1 MAMTKSTKFSLAA
14 IALVVIAL
22 LGGYF
27 GAGLRGQG
35 ASANG
40 TAEGAWIE
48 TIKKNGELRV
58 GVATSPPM
66 TVEKDG
72 QLGGPNLIPLQRLAD
87 ELGVKLTTVPAS
99 WGNIVS
105 GLQAN
110 RYDVAA
116 NLNSTLQRAVA
127 IQFSDTVYD
136 YPAVFLVPANSPFKT
151 AEDVLAAKQPVAS
164 PAGTAEGAAAKKA
177 GADVLEVPDW
187 TNAFQS
193 LQAGRVTSI
202 FADLATA
209 EVQAQQDKS
218 YKIIVPE
225 HPIYQGAAAYGL
237 PANIDPRSRELVNL
251 AIYNAQISGDLDRA
265 YEEVGYVTVD
275 KLGDLKK

>member
-1 MAMTKSTKFSLAA
+1 MTKPTKYSLAA
-14 IALVVIAL
+14 IAVVVIAL

-27 GAGLRGQG
+27 GAGLRGQT
-35 ASANG
+35 ASATG
-40 TAEGAWIE
+40 TSQGAWID

-72 QLGGPNLIPLQRLAD
+72 QLGGPNLIPLQKLAD
-87 ELGVKLTTVPAS
+87 ELGVKLTPVAAS

-105 GLQAN
+105 GLQAG

-136 YPAVFLVPANSPFKT
+136 YPAVFLVPANSPYKT
-151 AEDVLAAKQPVAS
+151 ADDVLAAKQPVAS
-164 PAGTAEGAAAKKA
+164 AAGTAEGAAAKKA
-177 GADVLEVPDW
+177 GAQVLEVPDW

-193 LQAGRVTSI
+193 LQAGRVTAEFS
-202 FADLATA
+202 DLGTA
-209 EVQAQQDKS
+209 QSQAQQDKS
-218 YKIIVPE
+218 FKIIVPE
-225 HPIYQGAAAYGL
+225 KSIYKGAAAYGL
-237 PANIDPRSRELVNL
+237 PSNIDDRSKDLVNL

-265 YEEVGYVTVD
+265 YEEVGYKTAD
-275 KLGDLKK
+275 QLGDLKK

>member
-1 MAMTKSTKFSLAA
+1 MTKPTKYSLAA
-14 IALVVIAL
+14 IGLVILAL
-22 LGGYF
+22 LSGYF
-27 GAGLRGQG
+27 GAGMRGQS
-35 ASANG
+35 ASASG
-40 TAEGAWIE
+40 SAQGAWID

-72 QLGGPNLIPLQRLAD
+72 KLGGPNLIPLQRLAD

-127 IQFSDTVYD
+127 IQFSEPVYQ
-136 YPAVFLVPANSPFKT
+136 YPAVFLVAANSPFKT
-151 AEDVLAAKQPVAS
+151 AEDVLAKKQPVAS

-177 GADVLEVPDW
+177 GAEVLEVPDW

-193 LQAGRVTSI
+193 LQAGRVSAV
-202 FADLATA
+202 FADLGTA
-209 EVQAQQDKS
+209 QSQAQKDKAF
-218 YKIIVPE
+218 KIIVPE
-225 HPIYQGAAAYGL
+225 HSIYQGAAAYGL
-237 PANIDPRSRELVNL
+237 PANIDPRSLDLVNL
-251 AIYNAQISGDLDRA
+251 AIFNAQLSGDLDRA
-265 YEEVGYVTVD
+265 YEEVGYLTVD
-275 KLGDLKK
+275 KLGSLRK